1 MAEKNADIFA
11 KYGLSSPQSSPKS
24 PGGDVFAKYGLSAP
38 APKERSIID
47 EIKSVI
53 TGDYPEAQPRS
64 RDEFARDVID
74 GVGDGIARVA
84 KPIGDYVV
92 KPVFGALDYVDAPV
106 RQATKVYQD
115 QPESL
120 QFSPKGLIQ
129 PVMSGAKFAFDE
141 LRGRKTPAD
150 APSFDELYKRT
161 DIGRTLNN
169 PAIAGPTGKFL
180 LNAPG
185 PDIPEEYDI
194 NAKELM
200 GRDYDATSLEVGRK
214 ANELVG
220 GGLLQAAMPS
230 NLLLS
235 AAPKALEKAKLA
247 RDAFKAAGREALA
260 AEKAEQAVAPQI
272 RRAGIVDDVPPGP
285 PKPEAPITNTPPA
298 QLEVPESAEALAKY
312 IEQAR
317 GAGYNT
323 DLPQGAALERAS
335 QMLPD
340 LKHPIIPA
348 QRNATKDILSRDKYR
363 ALKDS
368 GTDTAKQLAEY
379 EQLQRAE
386 AINKIDETINQA
398 SPTGT
403 ANPDRIAQAETLQ
416 KQFVESYEARKKEL
430 GQAFN
435 EYDNVKVDPIE
446 HVPQL
451 TEKIAQEIP
460 GFEKFI
466 ESVSDEGV
474 KLRPYSK
481 KMGVSRREYDAIAEV
496 VSELGSGPVTVKEL
510 RNIRGALL
518 RDFPNPLDRP
528 PVVNQL
534 RKAMLNHLQ
543 DIVARRNPARRN
555 EIFKTFQDYAINEK
569 NLDELEKVF
578 GGSFSEIAAG
588 TSKGVTSERVLDRI
602 FANSTNAAVAKNAM
616 GEAAFNEAFASY
628 LAQKKLAFTNQEGA
642 FSSRRFG
649 NWLNT
654 KRDVF
659 QQAGVNPNTL
669 ERLDALTTV
678 LRLTADAPPINPSGT
693 AKTTGLLKTIWNN
706 VEAPSPTPSGIL
718 GSAKKAIVG
727 TVGDVKRQRGAA
739 RTFDELSGVETKGLL
754 EKAGEKL
761 VSPET
766 RALTRK
772 MKKAAKA
779 KADEL
784 GKTAKDF
791 IDDEEGKFSPE
802 DLLNILKPG
811 QENVFDL
818 KKARGLV
825 GEPKRGLLEPKDNPV
840 AKYRPP
846 LSREERADLLNWIDS
861 AYDSLR
867 RGEKFKPVDEQYLRE
882 VLPVAPD
889 YQKKYVKDLLAT
901 IEKQKVGGA
910 EEIARSMGGRAEIP
924 GVKTPAGPHNVKQGD
939 TLYRASNP
947 DGGELRVLEYDPTT
961 DNYLVSDG
969 LGKSWRKSD
978 ELVASKDAGKG
989 LLTSLDVERGPVT
1002 ERPEAADVKFFESP
1016 SVEPNPWNSTGQI
1029 FKGKSGPLAGQEFTV
1044 LPVTKEV
1051 RRDGDLL
1058 MEVRLK
1064 DGSIKQMTKDE
1075 IFWSMRPD
1083 TDPYGR
1089 FASPEA
1095 LADQQK
1101 RLKEIGADMKR
1112 RNSEMKAAEAER
1124 MKKGLIGVDFGG
1136 RGGKMPKAMPSE
1148 PPTTEQIW
1156 KAFDD
1161 AGVKPKPIYEKNGVK
1176 IYTKDSNSFGDQ
1188 IIHYSIGDGPRK
1200 TETFGEGSHMDFDTF
1215 ADIYGPKKKPK
1226 GGKGKPKKK
1235 KD

>member
-74 GVGDGIARVA
+74 GVGDGIARV
-84 KPIGDYVV
+84 V
-92 KPVFGALDYVDAPV
+92 KPVLGALDYVDAPV

-141 LRGRKTPAD
+141 LRGRKSPAD

-185 PDIPEEYDI
+185 PDVPEEYDI

-200 GRDYDATSLEVGRK
+200 GRDYDATALEVGRK

-230 NLLLS
+230 NLVLS
-235 AAPKALEKAKLA
+235 AAPKVLEKAKLA
-247 RDAFKAAGREALA
+247 RDAFKTAGREALA
-260 AEKAEQAVAPQI
+260 AEKAEQAVTPQI
-272 RRAGIVDDVPPGP
+272 RRAGIIDDVPPGP
-285 PKPEAPITNTPPA
+285 PKPEAPTISETQVDDARAATTPPEP
-298 QLEVPESAEALAKY
+298 LPPPESSAALEKY
-312 IEQAR
+312 LEQAK

-323 DLPQGAALERAS
+323 DLPQAAELERAERV
-335 QMLPD
+335 LGD
-340 LKHPIIPA
+340 LKHPILPA
-348 QRNATKDILSRDKYR
+348 QRNATRDMNARDKFR
-363 ALKDS
+363 ALKES
-368 GTDTAKQLAEY
+368 GTATGKQISEF
-379 EQLQRAE
+379 EQLQRQE
-386 AINKIDETINQA
+386 AVSKIDETINQA
-398 SPTGT
+398 SPSGV
-403 ANPDRIAQAETLQ
+403 ANPDPVAQAENLK
-416 KQFVESYEARKKEL
+416 KQFLESYENRRTQL
-430 GQAFN
+430 GEAFN
-435 EYDNVKVDPIE
+435 QYDNVSVDPLE

-451 TEKIAQEIP
+451 TDRIAQEIP

-474 KLRPYSK
+474 KLKPYSK
-481 KMGVSRREYDAIAEV
+481 KLGISRQEYNAISDV
-496 VSELGSGPVTVKEL
+496 VTELGSGPVTVKEL
-510 RNIRGALL
+510 RNMRGALL
-518 RDFPNPLDRP
+518 REFPNPLDRP

-534 RKAMLNHLQ
+534 RKAMLNHLEE
-543 DIVARRNPARRN
+543 IIASKHPANRE
-555 EIFKTFQDYAINEK
+555 EIFKTFRDYAINEK

-578 GGSFSEIAAG
+578 GGSFSEIASG
-588 TSKGVTSERVLDRI
+588 TSKGTVNEKVLDRI
-602 FANSTNAAVAKNAM
+602 FANSRNATIAKNAM

-628 LAQKKLAFTNQEGA
+628 LAQKRASLTKEGV
-642 FSSRRFG
+642 FSSRRFA

-654 KRDVF
+654 KRTVF

-669 ERLDALTTV
+669 DRLEALTTV
-678 LRLTADAPPINPSGT
+678 LKFTADAPSVNPPGT
-693 AKTTGLLKTIWNN
+693 AKTIGLLKAIGNN
-706 VEAPSPTPSGIL
+706 AEMPTSVGGIL
-718 GSAKKAIVG
+718 NSAKKVIAG
-727 TVGDVKRQRGAA
+727 TADDLRRQQGAA

-784 GKTAKDF
+784 GKTAKGF

-825 GEPKRGLLEPKDNPV
+825 GEPKRGLLEPKGTVIDKASRSSTTDAELV
-840 AKYRPP
+840 KQFAEKVGRGEP
-846 LSREERADLLNWIDS
+846 LSAKEA
-861 AYDSLR
+861 R
-867 RGEKFKPVDEQYLRE
+867 RLFEISQMKNKVRGGGDPMGLSDEAMS
-882 VLPVAPD
+882 VLD
-889 YQKKYVKDLLAT
+889 KHDNISSKLD
-901 IEKQKVGGA
+901 A
-910 EEIARSMGGRAEIP
+910 EEIARSSGA
-924 GVKTPAGPHNVKQGD
+924 
-939 TLYRASNP
+939 
-947 DGGELRVLEYDPTT
+947 VLPPIEKPE
-961 DNYLVSDG
+961 SP
-969 LGKSWRKSD
+969 
-978 ELVASKDAGKG
+978 KG
-989 LLTSLDVERGPVT
+989 LLTSLDVERGPVK
-1002 ERPEAADVKFFESP
+1002 ELPEAGLLRPKAKGMPVASADNDLAQAKAKYNEMTALRDKGAFNDPEFDKSYGEQYQKDAPRIKAVRYGTPNGNQFVTRVELKNGKTFVGTGPDRKSSIESAFNGGIEHLKSDPTELLKNEKRSEMIVGSNNYIRQKLPFFLLQQNDVYILRHGDHFGALAIPRVGGRDPLYVMGKTIDEALQNLTPFAHSP
-1016 SVEPNPWNSTGQI
+1016 DGEVIQKTVNPQLTNWLQRWSYQQP
-1029 FKGKSGPLAGQEFTV
+1029 KVS
-1044 LPVTKEV
+1044 
-1051 RRDGDLL
+1051 
-1058 MEVRLK
+1058 LK
-1064 DGSIKQMTKDE
+1064 DALDE
-1075 IFWSMRPD
+1075 STM
-1083 TDPYGR
+1083 
-1089 FASPEA
+1089 
-1095 LADQQK
+1095 
-1101 RLKEIGADMKR
+1101 
-1112 RNSEMKAAEAER
+1112 AAEA
-1124 MKKGLIGVDFGG
+1124 
-1136 RGGKMPKAMPSE
+1136 
-1148 PPTTEQIW
+1148 
-1156 KAFDD
+1156 
-1161 AGVKPKPIYEKNGVK
+1161 VKEV
-1176 IYTKDSNSFGDQ
+1176 S
-1188 IIHYSIGDGPRK
+1188 
-1200 TETFGEGSHMDFDTF
+1200 
-1215 ADIYGPKKKPK
+1215 KPK